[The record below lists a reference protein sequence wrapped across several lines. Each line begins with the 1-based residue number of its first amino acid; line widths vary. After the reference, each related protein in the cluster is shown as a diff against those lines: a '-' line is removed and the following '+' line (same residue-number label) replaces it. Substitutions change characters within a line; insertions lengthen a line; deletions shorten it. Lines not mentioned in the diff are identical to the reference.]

1 MFKPVSSRVS
11 FPEMDARIL
20 DFWKKEDIFRRSESE
35 RAAGP
40 LFMLFEGPPT
50 ANGSPGIHHVL
61 ARVFKDVICRHRTM
75 KGFRCIRKGGWD
87 THGLPVELEIEKE
100 LGLTSKREIEEYGIE
115 KFNAQCRDSVFRYV
129 KDWEVLTDRIGFW
142 VDMDDPYV
150 TLENDYIESG
160 WWIIKQLWDKGL
172 VYQGLRGTPH
182 CPRCET
188 SLSSHEV
195 ALGYKDNT
203 PDPSVFPKFR
213 INGYDSAVRRR
224 DAFDASFDQLTSFDG
239 PVYLLAWTTTPWTL
253 PGNTALAVDAAAEYS
268 IVKIQGVNSNEY
280 LVVAAALVQSAVQG
294 EYSVVGSIEGR
305 ALVGLTYEPLYDPLQ
320 YNANIR
326 RFVEQAG
333 EDGGSGTV
341 LEPSESFQPRVVDAG
356 FVSMED
362 GTGIVHIAPAF
373 GDEDLNLGRTRLLSF
388 VQEVDLRG
396 VITGSYPFAGKF
408 VKDADPLIMAD
419 LEERGLLHHK
429 ATYRHTYP
437 FCWRCDTPPPLLRQV
452 LLVHPHH
459 RRQGPPRQRQ
469 RRHQLVSR
477 LHQGWPLRRMAA
489 QQHRLG
495 HLPRALLGNPYP
507 HLGMSRLPPP
517 GLHGQ
522 RLRAGK
528 TRLRRQ
534 PVVRDGPGPPPPLR
548 R

>member
-20 DFWKKEDIFRRSESE
+20 DLWKQEDIFRRSESE
-35 RAAGP
+35 RAGGP

-75 KGFRCIRKGGWD
+75 KGYRCIRKGGWD

-195 ALGYKDNT
+195 ALGYKDDT

-213 INGYDSAVRRR
+213 VNNWI
-224 DAFDASFDQLTSFDG
+224 DG
-239 PVYLLAWTTTPWTL
+239 STPAIPTCLLAWTTTPWTL
-253 PGNTALAVDAAAEYS
+253 PGNTALAVDASADYS
-268 IVKIQGVNSNEY
+268 IVETEGPNGLER
-280 LVVAAALVQSAVQG
+280 LVVASALVEKAVQE
-294 EYSVVGSIEGR
+294 EYTAVATVPGR
-305 ALVGLTYEPLYDPLQ
+305 DLVGLTYVPLYDPFQ
-320 YNANIR
+320 YGADVR
-326 RFVEQAG
+326 RFVEQVG
-333 EDGGSGTV
+333 EDGGAVTV
-341 LEPSESFQPRVVDAG
+341 LEPAGDFQPRVVDAD

-373 GDEDLNLGRTRLLSF
+373 GDEDLNLGRSRLLSF

-396 VITGSYPFAGKF
+396 IVTGSYPFAGKF

-419 LEERGLLHHK
+419 LEERGLLHHR

-437 FCWRCDTPPPLLRQV
+437 FCWRCDTPSSIMPSPP
-452 LLVHPHH
+452 
-459 RRQGPPRQRQ
+459 GT
-469 RRHQLVSR
+469 S
-477 LHQGWPLRRMAA
+477 A
-489 QQHRLG
+489 
-495 HLPRALLGNPYP
+495 
-507 HLGMSRLPPP
+507 PPP
-517 GLHGQ
+517 SRTASSAATTASTGIPDTS
-522 RLRAGK
+522 RTAGSVNGSA
-528 TRLRRQ
+528 TTSI
-534 PVVRDGPGPPPPLR
+534 GPSPASVTGAPPSPSGNVPIAAARSASVASPSWKNMPPSPAGHP
-548 R
+548 

>member
-20 DFWKKEDIFRRSESE
+20 DFWKQEDIFRRSESE
-35 RAAGP
+35 RADGP

-75 KGFRCIRKGGWD
+75 KGYRCLRKGGWD

-150 TLENDYIESG
+150 TLENGYIESC

-195 ALGYKDNT
+195 ALGYKDDT
-203 PDPSVFPKFR
+203 PDPSVFPKFQV
-213 INGYDSAVRRR
+213 N
-224 DAFDASFDQLTSFDG
+224 TWTDG
-239 PVYLLAWTTTPWTL
+239 SIPEVPTFLLAWTTTPWTL
-253 PGNTALAVDAAAEYS
+253 PGNTALAVDASAEYS
-268 IVKIQGVNSNEY
+268 IVQMEGPSGPERLI
-280 LVVAAALVQSAVQG
+280 VASALVGQAISG
-294 EYSVVGSIEGR
+294 EHTVVGSVAGR
-305 ALVGLTYEPLYDPLQ
+305 DLVGFTYQPLYDPFQ
-320 YNANIR
+320 YGAAVR
-326 RFVEQAG
+326 RFTEQVG
-333 EDGGSGTV
+333 EDGGTATV
-341 LEPSESFQPRVVDAG
+341 LEPASEFQPRVVDAD

-373 GDEDLNLGRTRLLSF
+373 GDEDLNLGRSRLLSF
-388 VQEVDLRG
+388 VQEVDLSG
-396 VITGSYPFAGKF
+396 NVTGSYPFAGKF
-408 VKDADPLIMAD
+408 VKDADPLIIAD

-429 ATYRHTYP
+429 GDLSPHLPLLLALRH
-437 FCWRCDTPPPLLRQV
+437 PPPLLRQV

-469 RRHQLVSR
+469 RRHQLVPR
-477 LHQGWPLRRMAA
+477 LHQGRPLRRMAP

-495 HLPRALLGNPYP
+495 HLPRALLGHPHS

-517 GLHGQ
+517 DLHRQ
-522 RLRAGK
+522 RRRAGR

-534 PVVRDGPGPPPPLR
+534 PVFRDWS
-548 R
+548 